1 MSIPILK
8 EFSTKK
14 KKNMGCQVRI
24 DVIMLVSVC
33 RNYFLTLSAKRGILE
48 LYLHENYCDVDLA
61 IDLFLYV
68 LFMQSLWKVLGDDP
82 S

>member
-1 MSIPILK
+1 
-8 EFSTKK
+8 
-14 KKNMGCQVRI
+14 MGCQVRI

-33 RNYFLTLSAKRGILE
+33 RNYFLTLSEKRGILE
-48 LYLHENYCDVDLA
+48 LYLHENYCDVDLS